1 MSKRFWKRLAGCLV
15 IKYALAAAPDYQAGT
30 AAVEHARAVA
40 LEDNRGNRAVFAE
53 ADFAVTR
60 AVSDFVAAQLAK
72 QYGFDRASLVI
83 YSRGATQSGEPGALL
98 TAITAALGA
107 MEPAELRYD
116 GVTISIAGSDGRCI
130 GVLPAGACTGG
141 VRVRAPI
148 RSAFQMVEGQ
158 HGLQIRGEVREAYP
172 VQATAFGKEV
182 AILGLGGEA
191 RFPATK
197 GIVVIPFANDTSAP
211 PSSSVVEAA
220 ARRVLARVG
229 R

>member
-15 IKYALAAAPDYQAGT
+15 IECALSAAPGYQAGT
-30 AAVEHARAVA
+30 AAVEHARAIA
-40 LEDNRGNRAVFAE
+40 LEDNRGNRAIFAE

-60 AVSDFVAAQLAK
+60 AISDFVAAQLAK
-72 QYGFDRASLVI
+72 QHGLDRASLLI
-83 YSRGATQSGEPGALL
+83 YSRGAAQSGEPRALL

-107 MEPAELRYD
+107 MGPAELRFD
-116 GVTISIAGSDGRCI
+116 GVTISIAASDGKCI
-130 GVLPAGACTGG
+130 AALPAGICTGG
-141 VRVRAPI
+141 IRVRPPI
-148 RSAFQMVEGQ
+148 RSAFQMIEGQ
-158 HGLQIRGEVREAYP
+158 HGLQIRGEIREAYP
-172 VQATAFGKEV
+172 VQAVAFGKEA
-182 AILGLGGEA
+182 AILGLGGDT

-211 PSSSVVEAA
+211 PASSVVEAA